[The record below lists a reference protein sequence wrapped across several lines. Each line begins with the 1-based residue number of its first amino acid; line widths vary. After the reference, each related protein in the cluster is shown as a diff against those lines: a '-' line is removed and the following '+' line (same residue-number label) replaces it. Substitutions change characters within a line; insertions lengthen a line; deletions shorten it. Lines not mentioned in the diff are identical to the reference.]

1 MESRRILAQN
11 LRAIRTELGL
21 SQEELAARAEIDRTY
36 VSALE
41 REKFAASVDVLD
53 QLAQALGVRAAD
65 LLVRRGSS

>member
-11 LRAIRTELGL
+11 LKARRTELGL

-53 QLAQALGVRAAD
+53 QLAQALGVQAAD
-65 LLVRRGSS
+65 LLVRGGAS

>member
-11 LRAIRTELGL
+11 LKARRTELGL

-53 QLAQALGVRAAD
+53 QLAAALGVRAAD
-65 LLVRRGSS
+65 LINPDGSH

>member
-11 LRAIRTELGL
+11 LKARRTELGL

-53 QLAQALGVRAAD
+53 QLAGALGVHAAD
-65 LLVRRGSS
+65 LLVRGGSS

>member
-41 REKFAASVDVLD
+41 REKFAASVDVID
-53 QLAQALGVRAAD
+53 QLAQALGVQAAD
-65 LLVRRGSS
+65 LLVGRGSS